1 MPFTVELYPS
11 GHRFEAHS
19 GETILE
25 AALRAGRS
33 PAFGCANGSC
43 GECRARIVAGEV
55 ERVRFHDYV
64 IADAEKRAG
73 YALLCSTAP
82 RSDLVVE
89 STEASGVDDI
99 APQRVRAR
107 VARIEHASADH
118 AVVHLKV
125 RRARVLRYLAGQRV
139 TVRFENGP
147 ARESWLASCPC
158 DAVNL
163 RFHVRRDSE
172 DAFAAH
178 VFDVVGRGANAAVE
192 GPTGS
197 FVLDDNSPRALLF
210 VAFDTGF
217 APIES
222 LIEHAINLELE
233 VPIRLVRV
241 VPERGLPYRH
251 NYCRAWADALDDFD
265 YRVVEVTLRCR
276 HVIAHGRSAGSRR
289 CVRAGRGARRHGW
302 RRCLRGRTACTRRRM
317 QGSADR
323 SRDARGTGEDRF
335 ARLIRR
341 PRPGG
346 RQVRT
351 SCASRGGRFA
361 GRAGRCTAIARDLT
375 HHGPTPH
382 LAAIFHRFAAADADR

>member
-1 MPFTVELYPS
+1 MPFTVELHPS
-11 GHRFEAHS
+11 GHRFEARS
-19 GETILE
+19 GETVLE

-43 GECRARIVAGEV
+43 GECRARIIAGEV

-158 DAVNL
+158 DAVSL

-192 GPTGS
+192 GPTGR

-222 LIEHAINLELE
+222 LIEHAINLELD

-265 YRVVEVTLRCR
+265 YRVVEVP
-276 HVIAHGRSAGSRR
+276 SDAGMSSHTVAAR
-289 CVRAGRGARRHGW
+289 VLDAASVPDTALGGTDGVDAYVAG
-302 RRCLRGRTACTRRRM
+302 
-317 QGSADR
+317 
-323 SRDARGTGEDRF
+323 
-335 ARLIRR
+335 
-341 PRPGG
+341 
-346 RQVRT
+346 
-351 SCASRGGRFA
+351 
-361 GRAGRCTAIARDLT
+361 T
-375 HHGPTPH
+375 HA
-382 LAAIFHRFAAADADR
+382 LADACRGLLIDRGMPAARVKTDSLD

>member
-11 GHRFEAHS
+11 GHRFEARS

-43 GECRARIVAGEV
+43 GECRARIVAGDV

-82 RSDLVVE
+82 CSDLVVE

-99 APQRVRAR
+99 APQRVRTR
-107 VARIEHASADH
+107 VTRIEHASADH
-118 AVVHLKV
+118 AVVHLKI
-125 RRARVLRYLAGQRV
+125 RRARVLRYLAGQRA

-163 RFHVRRDSE
+163 RFHVRRDPE

-178 VFDVVGRGANAAVE
+178 VFDAVGRGVNAAVE
-192 GPTGS
+192 GPSGR
-197 FVLDDNSPRALLF
+197 FVLDDSSPRALLF

-222 LIEHAINLELE
+222 LIEHAINLELD

-265 YRVVEVTLRCR
+265 YRVVE
-276 HVIAHGRSAGSRR
+276 APSDAGMSL
-289 CVRAGRGARRHGW
+289 H
-302 RRCLRGRTACTRRRM
+302 
-317 QGSADR
+317 
-323 SRDARGTGEDRF
+323 
-335 ARLIRR
+335 
-341 PRPGG
+341 
-346 RQVRT
+346 
-351 SCASRGGRFA
+351 
-361 GRAGRCTAIARDLT
+361 
-375 HHGPTPH
+375 
-382 LAAIFHRFAAADADR
+382 AAAARVVDAASVPDAAFGGPDGVDAYVAGPRAFADACRNVLIDREVPAARVKTDSLD